1 MLTLETAVWCYWSY
15 TWSSQDPSKMYWRSV
30 DLETK
35 LMSHNFS
42 QKTNK
47 WICFSILTNRT
58 YLKPKIKIE
67 VQICPS
73 LQDRKTKSFIRFLGE
88 VWLDN
93 FVSRS
98 TSLYICTKYELPR
111 KQCFNLCVPPDHC
124 VIILAMFGLQV
135 QDSMG
140 NTWQFGYF
148 VSMVVLGAFFVM
160 NLILGVLSGWVL
172 SVNVLPLGTGRLAKG
187 VFHK

>member
-15 TWSSQDPSKMYWRSV
+15 TGSSQGPSKMC
-30 DLETK
+30 
-35 LMSHNFS
+35 N
-42 QKTNK
+42 
-47 WICFSILTNRT
+47 
-58 YLKPKIKIE
+58 
-67 VQICPS
+67 
-73 LQDRKTKSFIRFLGE
+73 
-88 VWLDN
+88 
-93 FVSRS
+93 
-98 TSLYICTKYELPR
+98 ICTKYELPDL
-111 KQCFNLCVPPDHC
+111 QFFNLCAPPDHC

-172 SVNVLPLGTGRLAKG
+172 SVNVLLWELGVPKKFFSLPSIALFFSSNQCCNFTLYYSDRVHIFFQISNTNQLEIRKRKCALYFSIIETWVQKYSRLISYLLK
-187 VFHK
+187 K

>member
-15 TWSSQDPSKMYWRSV
+15 TGSSQGPSKMYNIW
-30 DLETK
+30 
-35 LMSHNFS
+35 
-42 QKTNK
+42 
-47 WICFSILTNRT
+47 
-58 YLKPKIKIE
+58 
-67 VQICPS
+67 
-73 LQDRKTKSFIRFLGE
+73 
-88 VWLDN
+88 
-93 FVSRS
+93 
-98 TSLYICTKYELPR
+98 CTKYELIDL
-111 KQCFNLCVPPDHC
+111 QFFNLCAPPDHC

-172 SVNVLPLGTGRLAKG
+172 SVNVLLWELGVPKKFFSLPSIALFFSRQINVAISRCIIQIGCTFSFKLVILTNWKLGKG
-187 VFHK
+187 NVHSIFQS

>member
-1 MLTLETAVWCYWSY
+1 MFFYPDDSKILG
-15 TWSSQDPSKMYWRSV
+15 TWNWNSSFKYIWVFRIEKQIRSFFGG
-30 DLETK
+30 EK
-35 LMSHNFS
+35 L
-42 QKTNK
+42 
-47 WICFSILTNRT
+47 R
-58 YLKPKIKIE
+58 
-67 VQICPS
+67 
-73 LQDRKTKSFIRFLGE
+73 
-88 VWLDN
+88 LDN

-98 TSLYICTKYELPR
+98 TALYICTKYELPR

-172 SVNVLPLGTGRLAKG
+172 SVNVLPLGTGSAQKVLLPPLQSHFFFSSNQCCNFTLYYFR
-187 VFHK
+187 